1 VEWRKHQEL
10 FDRPLHV
17 VVDERRADEA
27 AASVDD
33 AMADCVCLDEVVDR
47 AGFVSVDEVKLE
59 ARGTGIDH
67 QDIHRRGFS

>member
-1 VEWRKHQEL
+1 
-10 FDRPLHV
+10 
-17 VVDERRADEA
+17 VVDESRADET

-33 AMADCVCLDEVVDR
+33 TMADCVRLDEVVDR
-47 AGFVSVDEVKLE
+47 AGFASVDEVKLE